1 MYREENQDK
10 QRCLPNLK
18 RQGGGPQMIQSYLY
32 SQVCIFYCKKKISE
46 GKGMG
51 KIQDS
56 SLKGMHKGTLIKQK

>member
-1 MYREENQDK
+1 MYREEKQDK

-18 RQGGGPQMIQSYLY
+18 RQGGDPQMTQNHLY
-32 SQVCIFYCKKKISE
+32 SQVCIFYCKKNSE

-56 SLKGMHKGTLIKQK
+56 SLRGMHKGT